1 MRIMG
6 RKEILMNTKWD
17 EFEMGTCRLF
27 VNLFN
32 QYIPFIFFQEH
43 KPLPGISDRMII
55 ALNQVMALDKDEQD
69 FDFDGLGTNKVKE
82 IHLDQDNDNLSG
94 IYAEIIMDTASGHYL
109 SLIVKDA
116 KVVAI
121 DKEGSYFDRLIENK

>member
-27 VNLFN
+27 VNFFN

-43 KPLPGISDRMII
+43 KPIPGISDRMII
-55 ALNQVMALDKDEQD
+55 ALNQVMALDKVEQD
-69 FDFDGLGTNKVKE
+69 FDFSELGTDKVKE
-82 IHLDQDNDNLSG
+82 IHLDQENDDLKG
-94 IYAEIIMDTASGHYL
+94 IYAEIIMDTTSGDYV
-109 SLIVKDA
+109 SLIVRDGKVISVDKD
-116 KVVAI
+116 
-121 DKEGSYFDRLIENK
+121 GTYFEALQED

>member
-55 ALNQVMALDKDEQD
+55 ALNHVMALNKDEQD
-69 FDFDGLGTNKVKE
+69 IDLDEIGTNKVKE
-82 IHLDQDNDNLSG
+82 IHLDQENDRFSG
-94 IYAEIIMDTASGHYL
+94 IYSEIIMDTTSGAYV
-109 SLIVKDA
+109 SLIVKDG
-116 KVVAI
+116 KIITI
-121 DKEGSYFDRLIENK
+121 DRDGSYFDSLNED

>member
-55 ALNQVMALDKDEQD
+55 ALNHVMALNKDEQD
-69 FDFDGLGTNKVKE
+69 IDLDEIGSNKVKE
-82 IHLDQDNDNLSG
+82 IHLDQENDRFSG
-94 IYAEIIMDTASGHYL
+94 IYSEIIMDTTSGAYV
-109 SLIVKDA
+109 SLIVKDG
-116 KVVAI
+116 KIITI
-121 DKEGSYFDRLIENK
+121 DRDGSYFDSLNED